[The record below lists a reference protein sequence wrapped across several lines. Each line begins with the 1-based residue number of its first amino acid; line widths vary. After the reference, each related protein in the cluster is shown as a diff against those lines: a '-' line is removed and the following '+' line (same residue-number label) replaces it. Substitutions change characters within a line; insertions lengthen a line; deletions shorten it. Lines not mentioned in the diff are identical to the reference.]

1 MPFSFAIKIPFN
13 KPHFTGL
20 EAYHVAAAGASGKI
34 SGNGHFT
41 QKCHEFFSRR
51 YGFGKVLLT
60 TSCTDALE
68 MTALLARI
76 EPGDEVILP
85 SYTFVSTAN
94 AFVLRGATLVF
105 ADSNPENPNIDTSKI
120 EILITGKTKAIV
132 VVHYAGIACNMDD
145 VMQLASRYK
154 LLVIEDAA
162 HSIDSFYKNQP
173 LGSIGHMAAF
183 SFHETKNVSCG
194 EGGMLI
200 VNDKS
205 IAPRAEIIWEKGT
218 NRAAFYR
225 GEVDKYGWVDIG
237 SSFLPSDLAAA
248 YLLGQLDMLDDIQQ
262 KRKQIFDT
270 YLDLLRPL
278 QQSGDIQLPVIP
290 EYASHNGH
298 LFYLVTSKPAE
309 RNQLIK
315 HLLQQGIQAVFHY
328 LPLHQSPYFKDKYT
342 GLPLP
347 EAERYADCLLR
358 LPFFYDLTEQE
369 IETVVSS
376 IFSFY
381 KNTVSSTK

>member
-1 MPFSFAIKIPFN
+1 MLPANSIKIPFN
-13 KPHFTGL
+13 KPHFTGR

-34 SGNGHFT
+34 SGNGQFT
-41 QKCHEFFSRR
+41 QKCHDFFRQR

-94 AFVLRGATLVF
+94 AFVLRGAKLVF

-120 EILITGKTKAIV
+120 ESLVTGKTKAIV
-132 VVHYAGIACNMDD
+132 VVHYAGIACNMDE
-145 VMQLASRYK
+145 VMQLAARYN

-194 EGGMLI
+194 EGGMLV
-200 VNDKS
+200 VNDTA

-225 GEVDKYGWVDIG
+225 GEVDKYGWVDVG

-248 YLLGQLDMLDDIQQ
+248 YLFGQLEMLDDIQK
-262 KRKQIFDT
+262 KRKQIFNS
-270 YLDLLRPL
+270 YFELLKPL
-278 QQSGDIQLPVIP
+278 QDSGDITLPVIP
-290 EYASHNGH
+290 EYAMHNGH
-298 LFYLVTSKPAE
+298 LFYIVTNDAIHREKLLA
-309 RNQLIK
+309 
-315 HLLQQGIQAVFHY
+315 HLNEQGIQAVFHY
-328 LPLHQSPYFKDKYT
+328 LPLHLSPYFKDKYK
-342 GLPLP
+342 GIPLP
-347 EAERYADCLLR
+347 EAERYADNLLR
-358 LPFFYDLTEQE
+358 LPFYYDLSEAE
-369 IETVVSS
+369 IEKVANS
-376 IFSFY
+376 ISEFF
-381 KNTVSSTK
+381 KG

>member
-1 MPFSFAIKIPFN
+1 MFPANSIKIPFN
-13 KPHFTGL
+13 KPHFTGR

-34 SGNGHFT
+34 SGNGQFT
-41 QKCHEFFSRR
+41 QKCHDFFMQR

-94 AFVLRGATLVF
+94 AFVLRGAKLVF

-120 EILITGKTKAIV
+120 ESLINGKTKAIV
-132 VVHYAGIACNMDD
+132 VVHYAGISCNMDE
-145 VMQLASRYK
+145 VMQLAARYN

-194 EGGMLI
+194 EGGMLV
-200 VNDKS
+200 VNDTA

-225 GEVDKYGWVDIG
+225 GEVDKYGWVDVG

-248 YLLGQLDMLDDIQQ
+248 YLFGQLEMLDDIQK
-262 KRKQIFDT
+262 KRKHIFNT
-270 YLDLLRPL
+270 YFKNLSTL
-278 QQSGDIQLPVIP
+278 QQSGDIKLPLIP
-290 EYASHNGH
+290 GYASHNGH
-298 LFYLVTSKPAE
+298 LFYIVTNSLDE
-309 RNQLIK
+309 RDRLIK
-315 HLLQQGIQAVFHY
+315 YLNHQGIQAVFHY
-328 LPLHQSPYFKDKYT
+328 LPLHLSPYFKDKFT

-358 LPFFYDLTEQE
+358 LPFYYDLSDED
-369 IETVVSS
+369 IESVVNS
-376 IFSFY
+376 ISGFY
-381 KNTVSSTK
+381 KG

>member
-1 MPFSFAIKIPFN
+1 MLPANSIKIPFN
-13 KPHFTGL
+13 KPHFTGR

-34 SGNGHFT
+34 SGNGQFT
-41 QKCHEFFSRR
+41 QKCHDFFRQR

-94 AFVLRGATLVF
+94 AFVLRGAKLVF

-145 VMQLASRYK
+145 VMQLASRYN

-173 LGSIGHMAAF
+173 LGSIGHMSAF

-194 EGGMLI
+194 EGGMLV
-200 VNDKS
+200 VNDTA

-225 GEVDKYGWVDIG
+225 GEVDKYGWVDVG

-248 YLLGQLDMLDDIQQ
+248 YLFGQLEMLDDIQQ
-262 KRKQIFDT
+262 KRKHIFNS
-270 YLDLLRPL
+270 YFELLKPL
-278 QQSGDIQLPVIP
+278 QDSGDITLPVIP
-290 EYASHNGH
+290 EYAMHNGH
-298 LFYLVTSKPAE
+298 LFYLVTNDDLQREK
-309 RNQLIK
+309 LIK
-315 HLLQQGIQAVFHY
+315 HLNKQGIQAVFHY
-328 LPLHQSPYFKDKYT
+328 LPLHLSPYFKDKYT

-347 EAERYADCLLR
+347 HAEHYADCLLR
-358 LPFFYDLTEQE
+358 LPFYYDLSVED
-369 IETVVSS
+369 IERVVNS
-376 IFSFY
+376 ISGFY
-381 KNTVSSTK
+381 KR

>member
-1 MPFSFAIKIPFN
+1 MPSSFSIKIPFN

-20 EAYHVAAAGASGKI
+20 EAYHVATAGASGKI
-34 SGNGHFT
+34 SGNGQFT
-41 QKCHEFFSRR
+41 QKCHDFFRQR

-76 EPGDEVILP
+76 KPGDEVILP

-94 AFVLRGATLVF
+94 AFVLRGAKLVF

-120 EILITGKTKAIV
+120 ESLINGKTKAIV
-132 VVHYAGIACNMDD
+132 VVHYAGIACNMDE
-145 VMQLASRYK
+145 VMQLAARYN

-194 EGGMLI
+194 EGGMLV
-200 VNDKS
+200 VNDTA

-225 GEVDKYGWVDIG
+225 GEVDKYGWVDVG

-248 YLLGQLDMLDDIQQ
+248 YLFGQLEMLDDIQQ
-262 KRKQIFDT
+262 KRKQIFNS
-270 YLDLLRPL
+270 YFELLKPL
-278 QQSGDIQLPVIP
+278 QDSGDITLPVIP
-290 EYASHNGH
+290 EYAMHNGH
-298 LFYLVTSKPAE
+298 LFYIVTTDAIQREK
-309 RNQLIK
+309 LIA
-315 HLLQQGIQAVFHY
+315 HMNEQGIQSVFHY
-328 LPLHQSPYFKDKYT
+328 LPLHLSPYFIDKYT

-347 EAERYADCLLR
+347 HAEHYADCLLR
-358 LPFFYDLTEQE
+358 LPLYYDLSFEN
-369 IETVVSS
+369 IERVVNS
-376 IFSFY
+376 ISGFY
-381 KNTVSSTK
+381 KG

>member
-1 MPFSFAIKIPFN
+1 MHTENSIEIPFN
-13 KPHFTGL
+13 KPHFTGR

-34 SGNGHFT
+34 SGNGQFT
-41 QKCHEFFSRR
+41 QKCHEFFRQR
-51 YGFGKVLLT
+51 YDFEKALLT

-105 ADSNPENPNIDTSKI
+105 ADSHPENPNIDTTKLES
-120 EILITGKTKAIV
+120 LITAKTKAIV
-132 VVHYAGIACNMDD
+132 VVHYAGIACNMDE

-183 SFHETKNVSCG
+183 SFHETKNISCG
-194 EGGMLI
+194 EGGMLV
-200 VNDKS
+200 VNDTN

-248 YLLGQLDMLDDIQQ
+248 YLFGQLEFLDDIQQ
-262 KRKQIFDT
+262 KRKQIFNT
-270 YLDLLRPL
+270 YFELLRPL
-278 QQSGDIQLPVIP
+278 QQSGDIHLPVIP

-298 LFYLVTSKPAE
+298 LFYLVTNSALQREQLLRHLSK
-309 RNQLIK
+309 
-315 HLLQQGIQAVFHY
+315 QGIQAVFHY
-328 LPLHQSPYFKDKYT
+328 LPLHQSPYFKDKYK
-342 GLPLP
+342 GIPLP
-347 EAERYADCLLR
+347 EAERYADTLLR
-358 LPFFYDLTEQE
+358 LPFYYDLSEAE
-369 IETVVSS
+369 IEKVANS
-376 IFSFY
+376 ISEFF
-381 KNTVSSTK
+381 KG

>member
-1 MPFSFAIKIPFN
+1 MPSSFSIKIPFN

-34 SGNGHFT
+34 SGNGQFT
-41 QKCHEFFSRR
+41 QKCHDFFRQR

-68 MTALLARI
+68 MTALLGRI
-76 EPGDEVILP
+76 KPGDEVILP

-94 AFVLRGATLVF
+94 AFVLRGAKLVF

-120 EILITGKTKAIV
+120 ESLINGKTKAIV
-132 VVHYAGIACNMDD
+132 VVHYAGIACNMDE
-145 VMQLASRYK
+145 VMQLAARYN

-194 EGGMLI
+194 EGGMLV
-200 VNDKS
+200 VNDTA

-225 GEVDKYGWVDIG
+225 GEVDKYGWVDVG

-248 YLLGQLDMLDDIQQ
+248 YLFGQLEMLDDIQQ
-262 KRKQIFDT
+262 KRKQIFNS
-270 YLDLLRPL
+270 YFELLKPL
-278 QQSGDIQLPVIP
+278 QDSGDITLPVIP
-290 EYASHNGH
+290 EYAMHNGH
-298 LFYLVTSKPAE
+298 LFYIVTTDAIQREK
-309 RNQLIK
+309 LIA
-315 HLLQQGIQAVFHY
+315 HMNEQGIQSVFHY
-328 LPLHQSPYFKDKYT
+328 LPLHLSPYFIDKYT

-347 EAERYADCLLR
+347 HAEHYADCLLR
-358 LPFFYDLTEQE
+358 LPLYYDLSFED
-369 IETVVSS
+369 IERVVNS
-376 IFSFY
+376 ISGFY
-381 KNTVSSTK
+381 KG

>member
-1 MPFSFAIKIPFN
+1 MLPANSIKIPFN
-13 KPHFTGL
+13 KPHFTGR

-34 SGNGHFT
+34 SGNGQFT
-41 QKCHEFFSRR
+41 QKCHDFFRQR
-51 YGFGKVLLT
+51 YSFGKVLLT

-94 AFVLRGATLVF
+94 AFVLRGAKLVF

-120 EILITGKTKAIV
+120 ESLINGKTKAIV
-132 VVHYAGIACNMDD
+132 VVHYAGIACNMDE
-145 VMQLASRYK
+145 VMQLAARYN

-194 EGGMLI
+194 EGGMLV
-200 VNDKS
+200 VNDTA

-225 GEVDKYGWVDIG
+225 GEVDKYGWVDVG

-248 YLLGQLDMLDDIQQ
+248 YLFGQLEMLDDIQK
-262 KRKQIFDT
+262 KRKQIFNS
-270 YLDLLRPL
+270 YFELLKPL
-278 QQSGDIQLPVIP
+278 QDSGDITLPVIP
-290 EYASHNGH
+290 EYAMHNGH
-298 LFYLVTSKPAE
+298 LFYIVTNDAIHREKLLA
-309 RNQLIK
+309 
-315 HLLQQGIQAVFHY
+315 HLNEQGIQAVFHY
-328 LPLHQSPYFKDKYT
+328 LPLHLSPYFKDKYK
-342 GLPLP
+342 GIPLP
-347 EAERYADCLLR
+347 EAERYADNLLR
-358 LPFFYDLTEQE
+358 LPFYYDLSDAD
-369 IETVVSS
+369 IESVVNS
-376 IFSFY
+376 ISGFY
-381 KNTVSSTK
+381 K

>member
-1 MPFSFAIKIPFN
+1 MPSSFSIKIPFN

-34 SGNGHFT
+34 SGNGQFT
-41 QKCHEFFSRR
+41 QKCHDFFRQR

-68 MTALLARI
+68 MTALLGRI
-76 EPGDEVILP
+76 KPGDEVILP

-94 AFVLRGATLVF
+94 AFVLRGAKLVF

-120 EILITGKTKAIV
+120 ESLINGKTKAIV
-132 VVHYAGIACNMDD
+132 VVHYAGIACNMDE
-145 VMQLASRYK
+145 VMQLAARYN

-194 EGGMLI
+194 EGGMLV
-200 VNDKS
+200 VNDTA

-225 GEVDKYGWVDIG
+225 GEVDKYGWVDVG

-248 YLLGQLDMLDDIQQ
+248 YLFGQLEMLDDIQQ
-262 KRKQIFDT
+262 KRKQIFNS
-270 YLDLLRPL
+270 YFELLKPL
-278 QQSGDIQLPVIP
+278 QDSGDITLPVIP
-290 EYASHNGH
+290 EYAMHNGH
-298 LFYLVTSKPAE
+298 LFYIVTTDAIQREK
-309 RNQLIK
+309 LIA
-315 HLLQQGIQAVFHY
+315 HMNEQGIQSVFHY
-328 LPLHQSPYFKDKYT
+328 LPLHMSPYFKDKYT

-347 EAERYADCLLR
+347 HAEHYADCLLL
-358 LPFFYDLTEQE
+358 LPLY
-369 IETVVSS
+369 
-376 IFSFY
+376 
-381 KNTVSSTK
+381 